1 MFSIKY
7 RDFLIEIEKQRKSKS
22 LFYNIQIN
30 EIFKSAT
37 SENISVV
44 ENINF

>member
-30 EIFKSAT
+30 EIFKSAIFT
-37 SENISVV
+37 SEKYQK
-44 ENINF
+44 